1 MLAKYPSSPRALS
14 ASPPSRRGLVCQR
27 GSPKTLI
34 GIFFFEKKKKKISY
48 FNKMSE
54 GQGVPLPSGY

>member
-1 MLAKYPSSPRALS
+1 MLAKHPSSPRALS
-14 ASPPSRRGLVCQR
+14 ASPPSRRGLVSQG

-34 GIFFFEKKKKKISY
+34 GIFFFFEKKKKISY